1 MNHYYWSASTNAFY
15 AVALR
20 EQYEAS
26 GSLPSDITDIDD
38 SVASVFMGMPPE
50 GKERGVGA
58 DNMPAWND
66 LPLPSPAQLVSHAD
80 MKKAELRAAADSEI
94 TWLQDAVDAGI
105 ATDEETAALAEWKK
119 YRVMLMRIDTSS
131 APDIEWPALSEAT
144 AS

>member
-1 MNHYYWSASTNAFY
+1 MNQYYWSASTNAFY

-20 EQYEAS
+20 EEYEVS

-38 SVASVFMGMPPE
+38 IVASVFMGMPPE

-58 DNMPAWND
+58 DNMPAWKD
-66 LPLPSPAQLVSHAD
+66 LPLPSQAQLASQAD
-80 MKKAELRAAADSEI
+80 VKKVELRTAADSEI
-94 TWLQDAVDAGI
+94 AWRQDAVDAAI

-119 YRVMLMRIDTSS
+119 YRVLLMRVDTST
-131 APDIEWPALSEAT
+131 APDIDWPTQPEQ